1 MSTTVLLTGLNGF
14 VAVHV
19 AVAFLSRG
27 HHVVGTVRSEDK
39 KAKVNELFALKKY
52 AADGSLQ
59 VFVVPDL
66 VNADWDWDTP
76 LLKDVNAIAHVASP
90 YDLTL
95 PTYGQYAAP
104 AIAGTRNLLQAA
116 SKNPNIKS
124 VAVLSSMAASL
135 DGFGKAPTDHG
146 GKVYTEDDWLP
157 FTEEDAEK
165 SDNNPGLWYSVSK
178 KYAELEAWKV
188 QKDTNAKWTLA
199 TILPPAI
206 FGPPDQIGDLKELQG
221 SFGKDISTS
230 TIFATLALGTTV
242 ELPGDF
248 TVRYVD
254 VRDTAEAT
262 YLAIT
267 THANGRFH
275 NDGEKYTSKR
285 IVDIARKLR
294 PDLDR
299 FFNKAK
305 EDRLDEPP
313 AGSYDVDASKS
324 VRELGLKYRTLED
337 TVQGTIDTFER
348 LGLYANA

>member
-1 MSTTVLLTGLNGF
+1 MSTTVLVTGLNGF

-39 KAKVNELFALKKY
+39 KAKVNELLALTKY

-59 VFVVPDL
+59 VLVVPDI

-90 YDLTL
+90 FDLTL
-95 PTYGQYAAP
+95 PNYEQYAAP
-104 AIAGTRNLLQAA
+104 AVTGTRNLLQAA

-124 VAVLSSMAASL
+124 VVVFSSMVASL
-135 DGFGKAPTDHG
+135 DGFSKASTDHD

-157 FTEEDAEK
+157 FTEEDAKK
-165 SDNNPGLWYSVSK
+165 SDNPSLWYSVSK

-199 TILPPAI
+199 TILPPAVI
-206 FGPPDQIGDLKELQG
+206 GPPDQIGDLKELQG
-221 SFGKDISTS
+221 SFGQDISTS
-230 TIFATLALGTTV
+230 AIYATLASGTTV
-242 ELPGDF
+242 ELPFDF

-267 THANGRFH
+267 NHVNGRFH
-275 NDGEKYTSKR
+275 TAGEKYTNKR
-285 IVDIARKLR
+285 IVDVARKLR
-294 PDLDR
+294 PDLDK

-313 AGSYDVDASKS
+313 AGSYDIDASKS
-324 VRELGLKYRTLED
+324 EKELGLKCESALC
-337 TVQGTIDTFER
+337 
-348 LGLYANA
+348 